1 MVNAIGREPRKSLMT
16 FVSYAQNFEDV
27 LLWRALRHI
36 GQGFYIDVGA
46 AHPDIDSVTRAFYD
60 RGWSGIN
67 LEPVRE
73 LHARLT
79 AARPRDTNLRLAAG
93 QAAAES
99 TVYVVAGTGLSTTD
113 SALASHHEASG
124 FDVRAQEA
132 SVLPLAELCRL
143 HAPGPIHFLKIDAE
157 GAEKAVLEGADFSL
171 YRPWIVLVEATAPG
185 TQTQTHEEWEPLL
198 LQAGYRFLWFD
209 GLNRFY
215 AAEEH
220 AAEIAPHFNVPV
232 CVFDDFLRAAD
243 SEMTRRITSAEMQAS
258 ELLERSM
265 MAEGT
270 IARAEALAHEWAHHA
285 RDAELRVRD
294 AERRAQDA
302 EHRAQLAEPRA
313 SGAERRSDVA
323 EQRLATTE
331 AKLQATAA
339 ELQLLGGALR
349 QAQADAASLRAS
361 TSWRLTAPLRG
372 ASRLTRA
379 IAGQNQRPTVGPV
392 AQRPAPQQ
400 ALPAAMPKAAQSSSP
415 VEVPVSRIPA
425 SLSPPPVLHSLQAP
439 ERSNTVAMANTRIV
453 HQFHSGSAV
462 GDAIT
467 NAMLLIRTELRAR
480 GYRSDIFVEHLDPGL
495 THDLFPIDDM
505 PTGDHYVLILHLSM
519 GFDAYDRI
527 LNLPAQKILIYHNI
541 TPPAFFQGDPGIQHY
556 VRLGREQLAGLRGR
570 VSAALADSDYN
581 AVELRRLGFDDPRA
595 CTLLFDLA
603 ALRRA
608 ARSKQ
613 RDEGKPFTLLFVGR
627 IVANKG
633 QHDLLEAFAAFHK
646 KAGQQTRLVLVGR
659 EDGIGAAY
667 AQALRARVHALGL
680 DDAVE
685 ITGLVSDD
693 ELQARYRAADLYV
706 SLSRHEGFGVPLVEA
721 AAIGLP
727 VLAWPAGA
735 VAFTLGSQAGLLRSR
750 AAAHVA
756 DRIAELANDP
766 NQRADLAQAQHQA
779 LARFELDMQI
789 PVLLNALARAG
800 AAAPADAD
808 THPLLAANLRYTVTG
823 HVNGSYSLAAIN
835 RTLALALEQA
845 RPGDVRLLPVEGEPT
860 ERLDDIPA
868 AEHDAIRALAARPP
882 HETGPVVVI
891 SQHYPVYVPE
901 DAGDALLAYVFWE
914 ESLLPADTVA
924 VLNASFR
931 GVLAPSFF
939 VARALQDSGV
949 SLPIHVVGFAPDLAD
964 FEALP
969 GPPATSSGTTHF
981 LHVSSAFA
989 RKGID
994 VLLAAYAQAFR
1005 ATDPVR
1011 LVIKT
1016 FPNPH
1021 NDVQAHIDALR
1032 RTDPGHPAIDLID
1045 ADIERPAMLRLYAQA
1060 DAIVLP
1066 TRGEGFNIP
1075 AAEAM
1080 AAGIPLVVTG
1090 HGGHMDFCADAARL
1104 VKFRLAPSR
1113 SHLAT
1118 SMSLW
1123 AEPDIADLAAALGEI
1138 HRDRPAA
1145 LARAQ
1150 SAKSRIP
1157 DLFSAQLFAQRIEQA
1172 SLDVLL
1178 RDPVRKRQLCI
1189 VSSWNVRCGVA
1200 EYSGA
1205 LIEAMLYAD
1214 PDLDVVVLA
1223 DTRTQ
1228 QAGLPQTRLRVRP
1241 VWTLNAPD
1249 IAQTLRRAA
1258 ATEDAQMVLIEHQP
1272 GLMHWPVLAQVLV
1285 EMAAMGR
1292 VVATTLHNTRSL
1304 EDLGTE
1310 DRELTLAGL
1319 AGATRVIVHTPADMA
1334 RLQEMGLQDNL
1345 VLIPQG
1351 APDAPHRGAERT
1363 LIERDTV
1370 TIGCCGFLLPGKG
1383 IPALVTAAGLLK
1395 PRWPKLRL
1403 LLMTA
1408 EYGDQSSRDEA
1419 MRTRAAIV
1427 AAGMEHE
1434 VELVTDFLPIEES
1447 RWRLGTCDMIVLAY
1461 EPSKEASSAALRMAL
1476 SAGPLVA
1483 VTPIDLF
1490 DEAGNAVWRL
1500 PGGDPASIAR
1510 GIGDILED
1518 RDRRGK
1524 VQDAATGW
1532 LQERNWK
1539 AIATRT
1545 VGMLKGIYDSQ

>member
-1 MVNAIGREPRKSLMT
+1 MT

-27 LLWRALRHI
+27 LLWRALQQV

-46 AHPDIDSVTRAFYD
+46 AHPDTDSVTRAFYD
-60 RGWSGIN
+60 RGWNGIN
-67 LEPVRE
+67 LEPVPE

-79 AARPRDTNLRLAAG
+79 AARPRDINLRLAAG
-93 QAAAES
+93 QAEAES

-113 SALASHHEASG
+113 SALAAQHEATG

-132 SVLPLAELCRL
+132 SVLPLAEICRL

-157 GAEKAVLEGADFSL
+157 GAEKAVLEGADFST

-185 TQTQTHEEWEPLL
+185 TQTQTYEDWEPIL
-198 LQAGYRFLWFD
+198 LQSGYRFLWFD

-215 AAEEH
+215 AAEER
-220 AAEIAPHFNVPV
+220 AAEIGPHFTVPV

-243 SEMTRRITSAEMQAS
+243 SELTRRITAAEMQAC

-265 MAEGT
+265 LAEAA
-270 IARAEALAHEWAHHA
+270 IARAEALAHESEYRA
-285 RDAELRVRD
+285 RD
-294 AERRAQDA
+294 AERRAHDA
-302 EHRAQLAEPRA
+302 EHRAQIAEPRA
-313 SGAERRSDVA
+313 LGAERRSDVA
-323 EQRLATTE
+323 EQRLVDTE
-331 AKLQATAA
+331 EKLSAKAA
-339 ELQLLGGALR
+339 EVHQLGGALR
-349 QAQADAASLRAS
+349 QAQEDAASLRAS

-372 ASRLTRA
+372 ASRWARA
-379 IAGQNQRPTVGPV
+379 FAGAEQGARGNPV
-392 AQRPAPQQ
+392 ALKPVRPQF
-400 ALPAAMPKAAQSSSP
+400 LPAATPEST
-415 VEVPVSRIPA
+415 EYTSRIEAPMSRAPA
-425 SLSPPPVLHSLQAP
+425 VLSPSSTLLSP
-439 ERSNTVAMANTRIV
+439 EATVCPNNVAMAQTRIV

-467 NAMLLIRTELRAR
+467 NAMLLIRAELRAL

-495 THDLFPIDDM
+495 KHDLFPIDEM
-505 PTGDHYVLILHLSM
+505 PAGDDHVLILHLSM

-527 LNLPAQKILIYHNI
+527 LDLPAQKILIYHNI
-541 TPPAFFQGDPGIQHY
+541 TPPAFFEGDPGIQHY
-556 VRLGREQLAGLRGR
+556 IRLGRDQLAGLRGR

-603 ALRRA
+603 ALRRNG
-608 ARSKQ
+608 RSAPPA
-613 RDEGKPFTLLFVGR
+613 EGKPFTLLFVGR
-627 IVANKG
+627 VVANKG
-633 QHDLLEAFAAFHK
+633 QHDLVEAFALFHK
-646 KAGQQTRLVLVGR
+646 KAAQPTRLVLVGR

-693 ELQARYRAADLYV
+693 ELKTRYRTADMYV

-735 VAFTLGSQAGLLRSR
+735 VAFTLGGQAGLLRSR
-750 AAAHVA
+750 APEDVA

-766 NQRADLAQAQHQA
+766 DKRAGIAQAQHQA
-779 LARFELDMQI
+779 LARFELHTQI
-789 PVLLNALARAG
+789 PILLNALARAG
-800 AAAPADAD
+800 AAAPTDPD
-808 THPLLAANLRYTVTG
+808 THRLLAENLRFTITG

-845 RPGDVRLLPVEGEPT
+845 RPGDVRLAPVEGEPS

-868 AEHDAIRALAARPP
+868 AECDAIRALAARPP

-891 SQHYPVYVPE
+891 SQHYPVYVPA

-914 ESLLPADTVA
+914 ESLLPPATVA

-964 FEALP
+964 FQSLP
-969 GPPATSSGTTHF
+969 GPAATPSGTTHF
-981 LHVSSAFA
+981 LHVSSAFP

-1021 NDVQAHIDALR
+1021 NDVQAQIDALR
-1032 RTDPGHPAIDLID
+1032 RNDPGHPAIDVID
-1045 ADIERPAMLRLYAQA
+1045 ADIDRPAMRQLYAQA

-1080 AAGIPLVVTG
+1080 AAGIPLIVTG

-1104 VKFRLAPSR
+1104 LKFKLAPSR

-1123 AEPDIADLAAALGEI
+1123 AEPDTQDLAAALSEI

-1145 LARAQ
+1145 LAHAQ
-1150 SAKSRIP
+1150 NARSRVP
-1157 DLFSAQLFAQRIEQA
+1157 GLFSAGLFAQRIEQA
-1172 SLDVLL
+1172 SLDILL
-1178 RDPVRKRQLCI
+1178 RDPVRKRRLCI

-1205 LIEAMLYAD
+1205 LIGAMLYAD
-1214 PDLDVVVLA
+1214 PDLDVVVFA
-1223 DTRTQ
+1223 DTRTPDANAP
-1228 QAGLPQTRLRVRP
+1228 QARVRVRP
-1241 VWTLNAPD
+1241 AWTLNAPD

-1258 ATEDAQMVLIEHQP
+1258 VTEDAQMVLIQHQP

-1285 EMAAMGR
+1285 ELAAEGR

-1304 EDLGTE
+1304 EDLSAQ
-1310 DRELTLAGL
+1310 DREVALAGL
-1319 AGATRVIVHTPADMA
+1319 AGATRVIVHTPMDMD
-1334 RLQEMGLQDNL
+1334 RLQTMGLQDNL

-1351 APDAPHRGAERT
+1351 APDAPHHGAERT
-1363 LIERDTV
+1363 LIARDTV

-1395 PRWPKLRL
+1395 PRWPKLKL

-1408 EYGDQSSRDEA
+1408 EYGDESSRDEA
-1419 MRTRAAIV
+1419 MRTRAAILD
-1427 AAGMEHE
+1427 AGMANA

-1447 RWRLGTCDMIVLAY
+1447 RWRLSACEMIVLPY
-1461 EPSKEASSAALRMAL
+1461 EQSKEASSAALRMAL
-1476 SAGPLVA
+1476 SAGPVVA
-1483 VTPIDLF
+1483 VTPIGLF
-1490 DEAGNAVWRL
+1490 EEAGDAVWRL
-1500 PGGDPASIAR
+1500 PGGDPVSIAR
-1510 GIGDILED
+1510 GIEVILED
-1518 RDRRGK
+1518 RDRRSIVRK
-1524 VQDAATGW
+1524 AAGAW
-1532 LQERNWK
+1532 LRERNWE
-1539 AIATRT
+1539 AVATRT
-1545 VGMLKGIYDSQ
+1545 IGMLKGIYNSR

>member
-1 MVNAIGREPRKSLMT
+1 MT

-60 RGWSGIN
+60 RGWRGIN

-113 SALASHHEASG
+113 SALASQHEATG

-132 SVLPLAELCRL
+132 AVLPLAEICRL

-157 GAEKAVLEGADFSL
+157 GAEKAVLEGADFSQ

-185 TQTQTHEEWEPLL
+185 TQTQTHEDWEPLL
-198 LQAGYRFLWFD
+198 LRAGYRFLWFD

-220 AAEIAPHFNVPV
+220 AADIAPHFTVPV

-243 SEMTRRITSAEMQAS
+243 TEITRRITSAEMQAS

-265 MAEGT
+265 MAEAA
-270 IARAEALAHEWAHHA
+270 IARADALARDTEHRA
-285 RDAELRVRD
+285 RDAELRVHD

-302 EHRAQLAEPRA
+302 EHRALLAEPRA
-313 SGAERRSDVA
+313 AGAERRSDVA
-323 EQRLATTE
+323 EQRLAATE
-331 AKLQATAA
+331 EKLSAKAA
-339 ELQLLGGALR
+339 ELQQLGAALL

-379 IAGQNQRPTVGPV
+379 LARSNQAPKAHTAAPPSVRQPLLPV
-392 AQRPAPQQ
+392 AAPKIAQN
-400 ALPAAMPKAAQSSSP
+400 APAAEIP
-415 VEVPVSRIPA
+415 VATTPA
-425 SLSPPPVLHSLQAP
+425 SLSPPAALLGVQAP
-439 ERSNTVAMANTRIV
+439 ERPKRAAPGHTRIV

-467 NAMLLIRTELRAR
+467 NAMLLIRSQLRAR
-480 GYRSDIFVEHLDPGL
+480 GYRSEIFVEHLDPGL
-495 THDLFPIDDM
+495 THDLFPLDDM

-541 TPPAFFQGDPGIQHY
+541 TPPAFFEGDPGIQRY
-556 VRLGREQLAGLRGR
+556 VRLGREQLAGLRGH

-603 ALRRA
+603 ALRRK
-608 ARSKQ
+608 ARPTQ
-613 RDEGKPFTLLFVGR
+613 RAEGKPFTLLFVGR

-633 QHDLLEAFAAFHK
+633 QHDLLEAFAAFHRT
-646 KAGQQTRLVLVGR
+646 AAQPTRLVLVGR

-667 AQALRARVHALGL
+667 AQALRARVHALDL

-693 ELQARYRAADLYV
+693 VLHAQYRAADLYV

-721 AAIGLP
+721 AAIGVP

-735 VAFTLGSQAGLLRSR
+735 VAFTLGGDAGLLRSR
-750 AAAHVA
+750 APEHVA

-766 NQRADLAQAQHQA
+766 HMRADLAQAQHRA
-779 LARFELDMQI
+779 LARFELEAQI
-789 PVLLNALARAG
+789 PILLHALARAG
-800 AAAPADAD
+800 AAAPADAG
-808 THPLLAANLRYTVTG
+808 TQHLLAANLRFSVTG

-835 RTLALALEQA
+835 RSLALALEQA

-860 ERLDDIPA
+860 ERLDDIPT
-868 AEHDAIRALAARPP
+868 AERDALVALAARPP

-924 VLNASFR
+924 ILNESFR

-949 SLPIHVVGFAPDLAD
+949 SVPIHVVGFAPDLAD
-964 FEALP
+964 FAALP
-969 GPPATSSGTTHF
+969 GPPATSSGITQF
-981 LHVSSAFA
+981 LHVSSAFP

-994 VLLAAYAQAFR
+994 ALLAAYAQAFR
-1005 ATDPVR
+1005 ATDSVR

-1021 NDVQAHIDALR
+1021 NDVRAQIDALS
-1032 RTDPGHPAIDLID
+1032 RTDPGHPAIELID
-1045 ADIERPAMLRLYAQA
+1045 ADIERPDMLRLYAQA

-1080 AAGIPLVVTG
+1080 AAGIPLIVTG

-1104 VKFRLAPSR
+1104 LKFRLAASR

-1123 AEPDIADLAAALGEI
+1123 AEPDIADLAAALSEI
-1138 HRDRPAA
+1138 HRDRPVA

-1150 SAKSRIP
+1150 AAKTRTP
-1157 DLFSAQLFAQRIEQA
+1157 DLFSADMFAKRIEQA
-1172 SLDVLL
+1172 SLDTLL
-1178 RDPVRKRQLCI
+1178 REPMRKRQLCI
-1189 VSSWNVRCGVA
+1189 VSSWHVRCGVA
-1200 EYSGA
+1200 EYTAA

-1228 QAGLPQTRLRVRP
+1228 HEAAPQTRLRVRP

-1249 IAQTLRRAA
+1249 IAQALRRAA

-1272 GLMHWPVLAQVLV
+1272 GLMPWPVLAQALV
-1285 EMAAMGR
+1285 EVAANGR
-1292 VVATTLHNTRSL
+1292 VVAATLHNTRSL
-1304 EDLGTE
+1304 EDLGAE
-1310 DRELTLAGL
+1310 DREMTLAGL
-1319 AGATRVIVHTPADMA
+1319 AGATRIIVHTPADMA
-1334 RLQEMGLQDNL
+1334 RLQEMGVQDNL

-1351 APDAPHRGAERT
+1351 APESPHRGAERT

-1395 PRWPKLRL
+1395 PRWPKLKL

-1408 EYGDQSSRDEA
+1408 EYGDESSRAEA
-1419 MRTRAAIV
+1419 TRTREAIL
-1427 AAGMEHE
+1427 AAGMENA

-1447 RWRLGTCDMIVLAY
+1447 RWRLSTCDVIVLPYA
-1461 EPSKEASSAALRMAL
+1461 PSKEASSAALRMAL
-1476 SAGPLVA
+1476 SAGPVVA
-1483 VTPIDLF
+1483 VTPIELF

-1500 PGGDPASIAR
+1500 SGGDPASIAR
-1510 GIGDILED
+1510 GIEGMLED

-1524 VQDAATGW
+1524 IREAAAGW
-1532 LQERNWK
+1532 LQERNWQ

-1545 VGMLKGIYDSQ
+1545 AGMLKGIYNSP

>member
-1 MVNAIGREPRKSLMT
+1 MT

-27 LLWRALRHI
+27 LLWRALRHV

-79 AARPRDTNLRLAAG
+79 AARPRDANLRLAAG
-93 QAAAES
+93 QRAAES
-99 TVYVVAGTGLSTTD
+99 SVYVVAGTGLSTTD
-113 SALASHHEASG
+113 SALALQHEAAG

-132 SVLPLAELCRL
+132 SVLPLAEICRL

-157 GAEKAVLEGADFSL
+157 GAEKAVLEGGDFSR

-185 TQTQTHEEWEPLL
+185 TQTQTHEDWEPIL
-198 LQAGYRFLWFD
+198 LQAGYQFLWFD

-215 AAEEH
+215 TAEEH

-243 SEMTRRITSAEMQAS
+243 TEMTRRVTSAEMQAS

-265 MAEGT
+265 MAEAA
-270 IARAEALAHEWAHHA
+270 IARAEAQAHDSELRA
-285 RDAELRVRD
+285 RDAELRVHD
-294 AERRAQDA
+294 AERRVQDA
-302 EHRAQLAEPRA
+302 EHRAQIAEPRA

-323 EQRLATTE
+323 EQRLVETE
-331 AKLQATAA
+331 EKLSAKAA
-339 ELQLLGGALR
+339 ELQQLVDALR

-379 IAGQNQRPTVGPV
+379 IAGRRQGPKENAVALQNAPRPF
-392 AQRPAPQQ
+392 
-400 ALPAAMPKAAQSSSP
+400 LPAAMPKTAESAP
-415 VEVPVSRIPA
+415 AVEMPILRRPA
-425 SLSPPPVLHSLQAP
+425 SLPPPHSLHSVHAP
-439 ERSNTVAMANTRIV
+439 DPPNSVATANTRIV
-453 HQFHSGSAV
+453 HQFHSGSAI

-467 NAMLLIRTELRAR
+467 NAMLLIRTALRAL

-495 THDLFPIDDM
+495 KHDLSPIDDM
-505 PTGDHYVLILHLSM
+505 PTGDNYVLILHLSM

-541 TPPAFFQGDPGIQHY
+541 TPPAFFEGAPGIQHY

-570 VSAALADSDYN
+570 VSTALADSDYN

-603 ALRRA
+603 VLRGRV
-608 ARSKQ
+608 RSTI
-613 RDEGKPFTLLFVGR
+613 RSEGKPFTLLFVGR
-627 IVANKG
+627 VVANKG
-633 QHDLLEAFAAFHK
+633 QHDLLEAFAIFHK
-646 KAGQQTRLVLVGR
+646 RASQPSRLVLVGR
-659 EDGIGAAY
+659 EDGIGAEY
-667 AQALRARVHALGL
+667 AQALRARVHVLDL

-693 ELQARYRAADLYV
+693 ELQTRYRTADLYV

-735 VAFTLGSQAGLLRSR
+735 VAFTLGSEVGLLRSR
-750 AAAHVA
+750 APEDVA
-756 DRIAELANDP
+756 DRIAELANNP
-766 NQRADLAQAQHQA
+766 QKLADIAQAQHQA
-779 LARFELDMQI
+779 LSRFELSTQLPI
-789 PVLLNALARAG
+789 LLYALARAG
-800 AAAPADAD
+800 AAPPADPN
-808 THPLLAANLRYTVTG
+808 TQRLLAANLRFTITG

-835 RTLALALEQA
+835 RTLALALEQV
-845 RPGDVRLLPVEGEPT
+845 RPGDVLLAPVEGEPS
-860 ERLDDIPA
+860 ERLHDIPA
-868 AEHDAIRALAARPP
+868 AERDAIRALATRPA
-882 HETGPVVVI
+882 HETGPLVVI

-901 DAGDALLAYVFWE
+901 DTGDALLAYVFWE
-914 ESLLPADTVA
+914 ESLLPAETVA

-939 VARALQDSGV
+939 VARVLQDSGV
-949 SLPIHVVGFAPDLAD
+949 SVPIHVVGFAPDLAD
-964 FEALP
+964 FQSLP
-969 GPPATSSGTTHF
+969 GPAATSSGITHF
-981 LHVSSAFA
+981 LHVSSAFP

-994 VLLAAYAQAFR
+994 VLLAAYVQAFR
-1005 ATDPVR
+1005 AADPVR

-1016 FPNPH
+1016 FPNAH
-1021 NDVQAHIDALR
+1021 NDVQTQIDTLR
-1032 RTDPGHPAIDLID
+1032 RTDPGHAAIELID
-1045 ADIERPAMLRLYAQA
+1045 ADLDSPSMLRLYAEA
-1060 DAIVLP
+1060 DVMVLP
-1066 TRGEGFNIP
+1066 TRGEGFNLP

-1080 AAGIPLVVTG
+1080 AAGIPLIVTG
-1090 HGGHMDFCADAARL
+1090 HGGHMDFCADVARL
-1104 VKFRLAPSR
+1104 IKFKLAPSR

-1123 AEPDIADLAAALGEI
+1123 AEPDTQDLATALSEI
-1138 HRDRPAA
+1138 HRDRPTA

-1150 SAKSRIP
+1150 SARSRVP
-1157 DLFSAQLFAQRIEQA
+1157 DLFSAGLFARRVEQA

-1178 RDPVRKRQLCI
+1178 REPERIRRLCL
-1189 VSSWNVRCGVA
+1189 VTSWNVRCGVA
-1200 EYSGA
+1200 EYAGA
-1205 LIEAMLYAD
+1205 LVESMLYAD
-1214 PDLDVVVLA
+1214 PHLDLVVLA
-1223 DTRTQ
+1223 DTRTHE
-1228 QAGLPQTRLRVRP
+1228 ANPTQTHLRVRP
-1241 VWTLNAPD
+1241 AWTLNAPD
-1249 IAQTLRRAA
+1249 IAETLCRAVA
-1258 ATEDAQMVLIEHQP
+1258 IEDAQMVLVEHQP
-1272 GLMHWPVLAQVLV
+1272 GLMHWRVLAHVLA
-1285 EMAAMGR
+1285 ELAAVGR

-1304 EDLGTE
+1304 EDLSVG
-1310 DRELTLAGL
+1310 DREVALAGL
-1319 AGATRVIVHTPADMA
+1319 AGATRVIVHTLPDIE
-1334 RLQEMGLQDNL
+1334 RLQDMGLQDNL

-1351 APDAPHRGAERT
+1351 APDAPHHGAERT
-1363 LIERDTV
+1363 LIERDMV

-1383 IPALVTAAGLLK
+1383 IPALVAAVGLLK
-1395 PRWPKLRL
+1395 PRWPKLKL

-1408 EYGDQSSRDEA
+1408 EYGDQSSHDEA
-1419 MRTRAAIV
+1419 TRTREAILK
-1427 AAGMEHE
+1427 AGMEDA

-1447 RWRLGTCDMIVLAY
+1447 RWRLSTCDVIVLPY

-1483 VTPIDLF
+1483 VAPIDLF
-1490 DEAGNAVWRL
+1490 NEAGDAVWRL
-1500 PGGDPASIAR
+1500 PGGDPASIADGLER
-1510 GIGDILED
+1510 ILQD
-1518 RDRRGK
+1518 RDRRSA
-1524 VQDAATGW
+1524 VRRSAEAWMQEHSWAT
-1532 LQERNWK
+1532 
-1539 AIATRT
+1539 IAMRT
-1545 VGMLKGIYDSQ
+1545 IGMLKGIHSSKL